1 MKKQLIKT
9 NLHTHT
15 SFCDG
20 KHTPEEIVLSAIE
33 KGMDTIGF
41 SGHSYVRFDNDWTM
55 TPKSAEEYFDEV
67 LRLKQQ
73 YADRICILLGVEQD
87 ILSEK
92 PSRELDF
99 SIGSVHYVE
108 ADGEHFSV
116 DHTFEIAEN
125 AVNAHFKGDWY
136 RYARTYF
143 ETVATVKEKT
153 ECDVVGHFD
162 LVSKFNERF
171 PRFDESDPRYLHPA
185 MEALDALLDRDAVL
199 EVNTGAIARGY
210 RRAAYPAP
218 LFLHRI
224 AERRGNVT
232 LSSDAHDKENLLY
245 AFPEACKI
253 LRASGLTRV
262 LVRTKNGWDEIGI

>member
-1 MKKQLIKT
+1 M
-9 NLHTHT
+9 
-15 SFCDG
+15 
-20 KHTPEEIVLSAIE
+20 
-33 KGMDTIGF
+33 
-41 SGHSYVRFDNDWTM
+41 
-55 TPKSAEEYFDEV
+55 
-67 LRLKQQ
+67 
-73 YADRICILLGVEQD
+73 
-87 ILSEK
+87 
-92 PSRELDF
+92 
-99 SIGSVHYVE
+99 
-108 ADGEHFSV
+108 
-116 DHTFEIAEN
+116 
-125 AVNAHFKGDWY
+125 
-136 RYARTYF
+136 
-143 ETVATVKEKT
+143 ATVKEKT

-245 AFPEACKI
+245 AFPETCKI